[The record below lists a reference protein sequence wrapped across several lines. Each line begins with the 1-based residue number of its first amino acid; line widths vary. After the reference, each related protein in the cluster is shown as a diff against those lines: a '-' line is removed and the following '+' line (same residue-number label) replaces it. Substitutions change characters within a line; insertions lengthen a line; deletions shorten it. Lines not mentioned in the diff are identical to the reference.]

1 MQTNAPQG
9 QIVNQNIQPQQVM
22 TQPVTQPRV
31 AVQQPVVQ
39 TTPLPQGQQFAGVN
53 IQIFNPSVGAPGA
66 APVYNVNAPSY
77 GTGLGS
83 CYPSGYYTEHYGP
96 QNTQTTTNNTNGQ
109 NTTNGSDGAN
119 GNNGTDGTNGNGAN
133 GSDGTNG
140 TNGSN
145 GNNGTNGNDGK
156 NGTSD
161 NNGKDG
167 SNTTNTTTNK
177 TINETENKTTD
188 KKVEKRQIVRLT
200 DNYIRTLE
208 NYLNSQDYEV
218 RLMGAKEV
226 VARAQE
232 DPSRK
237 DDKAL
242 IALTN
247 KMLQD
252 PAQQIR
258 ILAQSLLESRAI
270 TGDDYT
276 VGVLQKMQNSKDG
289 YGQDALSATNILLK
303 MSGQTVEKE
312 FEVNDKQK
320 KTEEKKS

>member
-145 GNNGTNGNDGK
+145 GNNGNDGK